1 MGIKTLIHSDCVCC
15 LGEMLRNIS
24 SVEGGEKIN
33 LRTAKVDLTWNN
45 APSFEGEKKHISYVC
60 Q

>member
-24 SVEGGEKIN
+24 SVEGGGENKLTYSQGRFN
-33 LRTAKVDLTWNN
+33 L
-45 APSFEGEKKHISYVC
+45 E
-60 Q
+60 